1 MRKKGKFLKRISACL
16 LAAALLISSG
26 CGSTSTTGSTAV
38 DTMEAAEQQAAA
50 RTESGSEAQ
59 TQAQTEA
66 EESMYPLKEKVHLT
80 LAMVQEAQVTANATD
95 LAATPFGQAWQEA
108 TGVELE
114 IMQLA
119 DDNALNLLYASGDL
133 PDMIWYKGYT
143 GGAEKAIKDKIIEPL
158 NDYMNYA
165 PDLVAVMDSN
175 DVWRKSNM
183 TANGDIIGFP
193 FIRGDAYLQTSAGLM
208 LRKDWLDDL
217 NLEVPQ
223 TADELYEV
231 LKAFKEEKGAEVPFS
246 AGSFWLTSI
255 GIAHGIL
262 TSPFGLVKGDFYQV
276 DGTVHYGYAEEEYKG
291 VLEYLNKLYEE
302 GLLDPNFQTV
312 DDNTVRAN
320 MMNGQAGVTLGNGGG
335 YLGTMLETMADD
347 PDFDLEGF
355 GPLVANIGDTAMST
369 HYDAALNGIYVIITP
384 ACQDKEAA
392 VKFLNYGY
400 TEAGNRLFNFG
411 IEGESYTI
419 EDGKPVYTDLI
430 MNNPEGLTKQLALA
444 QYTRAWADGPFV
456 QDKEYI
462 EQYQSLP
469 QQRGALASWTSSDAA
484 KYAMPP
490 VTVSDADAT
499 EYSKLS
505 GDITTYISEMTIRY
519 ITGLESLDTFES
531 GYLET
536 LKSMGV
542 DRLIE
547 MQQAALDDFNAR

>member
-50 RTESGSEAQ
+50 GTESGSEAQ

-119 DDNALNLLYASGDL
+119 DDNALNLLYASGEL
-133 PDMIWYKGYT
+133 PDMIWYQGYV

-158 NDYMNYA
+158 NDYMEYA
-165 PDLVAVMDSN
+165 PDLAAVMDSN

-255 GIAHGIL
+255 GIAQGIL

-320 MMNGQAGVTLGNGGG
+320 MMNGQAGVTLGNTGG
-335 YLGTMLETMADD
+335 YMGTMLETMADD
-347 PDFDLEGF
+347 PDFDLAGF
-355 GPLVANIGDTAMST
+355 GPLVANSGDTAMST
-369 HYDAALNGIYVIITP
+369 HYDAALPGTYVIITP

-400 TEAGNRLFNFG
+400 TEAGNMLFNFG

-444 QYTRAWADGPFV
+444 QYTRAWQNGPFV
-456 QDKEYI
+456 QDKEYV
-462 EQYQSLP
+462 EQYSNLP
-469 QQRGALASWTSSDAA
+469 QQQGALASWTSSDAA